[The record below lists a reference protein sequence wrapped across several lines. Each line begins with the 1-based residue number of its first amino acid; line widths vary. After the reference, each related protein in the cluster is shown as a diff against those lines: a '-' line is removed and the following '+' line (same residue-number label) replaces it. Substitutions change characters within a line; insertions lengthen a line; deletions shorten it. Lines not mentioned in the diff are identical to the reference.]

1 MSKLVKNIIIAAGI
15 PALLFWLHTNSNMGE
30 IYRYGD
36 LPLGKIILIFVGLFW
51 FRSVLSILGI
61 TVGAVVLIVVL
72 SAVIFA
78 AYSFREDITQFITS
92 LNSLNEKTEYLSNS
106 ISEGLNNS
114 VNRKVMSYT
123 DSFFSYSDISEEKV
137 DINNEYRY
145 LSNLEFN
152 VIREM
157 NKVRT
162 DPAGY
167 SSKYIEPLLDKFDG
181 KILLRPDGSR
191 IKTSEGKRAVR
202 ECVREL
208 RKLKPVQPL
217 IPSKGMS
224 YGANDHVKDQS
235 KTGATGH
242 EGSDGSSSAIRVN
255 RYGKWDK
262 IVGENIDY
270 GNRSSWIFK

>member
-1 MSKLVKNIIIAAGI
+1 
-15 PALLFWLHTNSNMGE
+15 MG
-30 IYRYGD
+30 
-36 LPLGKIILIFVGLFW
+36 
-51 FRSVLSILGI
+51 
-61 TVGAVVLIVVL
+61 
-72 SAVIFA
+72 
-78 AYSFREDITQFITS
+78 
-92 LNSLNEKTEYLSNS
+92 
-106 ISEGLNNS
+106 
-114 VNRKVMSYT
+114 
-123 DSFFSYSDISEEKV
+123 
-137 DINNEYRY
+137 
-145 LSNLEFN
+145 
-152 VIREM
+152 
-157 NKVRT
+157 T

-262 IVGENIDY
+262 IIGENIDY
-270 GNRSSWIFK
+270 GNGNATNIVISLLVDDGVPSRGHRKNIMNSDYAVTGVAVGTHKVYKKMCVITYAGLYIEDN